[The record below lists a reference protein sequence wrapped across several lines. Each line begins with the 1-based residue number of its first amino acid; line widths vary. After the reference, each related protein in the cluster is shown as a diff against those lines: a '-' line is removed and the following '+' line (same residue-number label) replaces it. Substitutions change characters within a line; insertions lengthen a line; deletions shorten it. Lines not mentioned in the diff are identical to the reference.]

1 MVFSGWNHSPTLPNY
16 QSCLFKAY
24 PILVSFIIYGEGVHI
39 TTAILDRQL
48 SWYPGSSAGKESA
61 CNAGDPGLIPGSGSS
76 PGEGIGHPHQY
87 SWASLV
93 ALVKNPPAM
102 LETWVWS
109 LGWENPL
116 EEGMATYSSI
126 LAWRILMNRGGWQ
139 ASPWSCE
146 ESDMTERL
154 STALS

>member
-1 MVFSGWNHSPTLPNY
+1 M
-16 QSCLFKAY
+16 
-24 PILVSFIIYGEGVHI
+24 
-39 TTAILDRQL
+39 
-48 SWYPGSSAGKESA
+48 
-61 CNAGDPGLIPGSGSS
+61 IPGSGSS
-76 PGEGIGHPHQY
+76 SGEDIGYPLQC

-93 ALVKNPPAM
+93 SQMVKNPPTM
-102 LETWVWS
+102 RETWVGS

-154 STALS
+154 SLSLHFQKHNMKFPP